1 MFGAAK
7 MAAGA
12 AKRAMSSSRP
22 AKPGATV
29 PQVKNIPMGGFA
41 NGGMVG
47 GTCGPGVRSNQDYK
61 KK

>member
-1 MFGAAK
+1 